1 MLVRAPRTLRGRVG
15 MLRAL
20 HARAAYVPRESV
32 RTAYS
37 VREPADTG
45 SNMQLDPRGVDYALF
60 ELPSEEYQTP
70 VSTMHVGVSS
80 DDDTL
85 APPAALLQRLLRSR
99 EFGDAMRALSQLE
112 SLDTP
117 LGTPIVEYAH
127 AARHCAA
134 HNDTDAALRW
144 LTLVPHAAELGGS
157 TAHDGRW
164 HVDQAMHWLT
174 GSDAG
179 VVQRACILVATKG
192 YISALTTGVTHLYRT
207 GAWRDEGPAAL
218 WARTVAGAPFVPVDA
233 QAGDRQ
239 LARLYN
245 RAVRAMVHGG
255 AVREAHAWA
264 HARTS
269 TSAAPY
275 ALDAATEALLRGT
288 HAVPSAARAPRH
300 YRATMP
306 PAPMQHAVDT
316 RVLDALHAGD
326 LAHARFVLLHAFA
339 APSVDVLA
347 TFLAHAGRN
356 TAIEVPRDARRGRA
370 GGAVATG
377 RFLRPVRTA
386 IERHDRTLYD
396 TALVRARHK
405 ERDWH
410 GTLRVFQW
418 RFQPVPGLD
427 PALLQAAEQ
436 IPPAAP
442 LAASHAAASHANSD
456 ARRADARGRRVRHL
470 ASPYV
475 VACVL
480 RALVELCA
488 GDEALLQRLY
498 AHCIRRLPPRHLTV
512 RVFEALI
519 PAWSAAAPHK
529 FVQAPGGALW
539 TMLRDMQRAHIE
551 LRAPTWT
558 LLLQALVR
566 DGTHESWA
574 LVYALLEHMSAGAA
588 QHGTREAAA
597 VLHGVPVPRATP
609 AMFAG
614 VLQTLHI
621 APGVRA
627 ERARQVRNVLHA
639 SPDAELVAAAAA
651 HAPLQAQLSILA
663 STER

>member
-1 MLVRAPRTLRGRVG
+1 MLVRAPRTLRGRAGV
-15 MLRAL
+15 LRAL
-20 HARAAYVPRESV
+20 HARAAYVARESV
-32 RTAYS
+32 RTAYG
-37 VREPADTG
+37 VREPVDTG
-45 SNMQLDPRGVDYALF
+45 SNKQLDPRGIDYALF
-60 ELPSEEYQTP
+60 ELPSEEYHTP
-70 VSTMHVGVSS
+70 ASTMHVGVSS
-80 DDDTL
+80 SDGTL

-99 EFGDAMRALSQLE
+99 EFGDAMRALAQLE

-144 LTLVPHAAELGGS
+144 LVLVPHAAELGSGF
-157 TAHDGRW
+157 AHDGRW

-174 GSDAG
+174 SSDAA
-179 VVQRACILVATKG
+179 VVQRACILAASKG

-207 GAWRDEGPAAL
+207 GAWRDEGAAAL
-218 WARTVAGAPFVPVDA
+218 WTRIVACAPYVPVDA
-233 QAGDRQ
+233 RAADRQ

-255 AVREAHAWA
+255 AVREARAWA
-264 HARTS
+264 HTHTS

-275 ALDAATEALLRGT
+275 ALDAATEALLNGT
-288 HAVPSAARAPRH
+288 HAAPSAARAPRH
-300 YRATMP
+300 YRAAMP

-316 RVLDALHAGD
+316 RVLEALRAGD

-347 TFLAHAGRN
+347 TFLAHAGRH

-410 GTLRVFQW
+410 GTLRVFQR

-427 PALLQAAEQ
+427 AALLHAAEQ
-436 IPPAAP
+436 IPPAAS
-442 LAASHAAASHANSD
+442 LASSHAAASHANSD

-480 RALVELCA
+480 RALVGLCA
-488 GDEALLQRLY
+488 GDAALLQRLY

-519 PAWSAAAPHK
+519 PAWSAAAPHQ

-539 TMLRDMQRAHIE
+539 TMLRDLQRAHIE
-551 LRAPTWT
+551 MRALTWT

-574 LVYALLEHMSAGAA
+574 LVCALLEHMSAGAA
-588 QHGTREAAA
+588 QHGVREATA
-597 VLHGVPVPRATP
+597 VVHGVPVPRATP

-639 SPDAELVAAAAA
+639 SPDAELVAAAEA